1 MIATLLTLEQTL
13 LQFIVE
19 CLLVEAVQL
28 EIEAAW
34 YGTLLGC
41 SLASLVVRRLLFLLL
56 LFLPLLV
63 EKLDYL
69 SLVLLVPMI
78 ELVC

>member
-41 SLASLVVRRLLFLLL
+41 SLASFVIRRLLFLLL

-69 SLVLLVPMI
+69 SLVLFVPMI